1 MTAPSGVAKNKRNTA
16 MMRSLAAALL
26 AATLIAGPVFAAS
39 PASDTGKISTNA
51 TAGSGNVVKKP
62 ASKPGKTAKTHHA
75 RKHVVRRNGKTNAA
89 RHVAQLKTQRRHVAV
104 HVAKP
109 AKIERAGKSD
119 KS

>member
-1 MTAPSGVAKNKRNTA
+1 

-39 PASDTGKISTNA
+39 PTGDAGKVSTNA
-51 TAGSGNVVKKP
+51 TAGSGNSVEKP
-62 ASKPGKTAKTHHA
+62 AGKLGKTARTHHA
-75 RKHVVRRNGKTNAA
+75 RKHVVRHNGKTNAA
-89 RHVAQLKTQRRHVAV
+89 RHVTRLKTHRHHVAA

-109 AKIERAGKSD
+109 AKLEKAGKSD